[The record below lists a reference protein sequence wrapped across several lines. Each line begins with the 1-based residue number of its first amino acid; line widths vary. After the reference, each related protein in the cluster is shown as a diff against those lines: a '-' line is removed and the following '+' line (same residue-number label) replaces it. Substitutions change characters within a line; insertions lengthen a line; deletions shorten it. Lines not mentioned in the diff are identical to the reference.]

1 MKNFIFL
8 ILGISIGSGV
18 TFAITRDRY
27 ERKLKNEREK
37 MIEEINELQNKTE
50 EESKNVEQE
59 IEKISKEYSSDEI
72 SDTLNE
78 DNTHKISINAKSIS
92 VNGKTYSKDNN
103 DVIDNQLTFDD
114 IKEKPY
120 IISSDEFDTKGY
132 EVRYWYLYND
142 DVLTDENNNLL
153 TTQEVEYSLGDCLK
167 NEWDDEYVIHIRND
181 YDETDYEIKKM
192 DSDYIEDEENIDE
205 EL

>member
-1 MKNFIFL
+1 MKKIIFL
-8 ILGISIGSGV
+8 LLGIGIGSGA
-18 TFAITRDRY
+18 TFLITRDRY

-37 MIEEINELQNKTE
+37 MIEEINGLQNKTE
-50 EESKNVEQE
+50 EESKTIEQE
-59 IEKISKEYSSDEI
+59 VEKLSKEYSSDEI
-72 SDTLNE
+72 SSTLNE
-78 DNTHKISINAKSIS
+78 DNTHKISITAKSIT
-92 VNGKTYSKDNN
+92 VNGKTYSEDDNN
-103 DVIDNQLTFDD
+103 VIDNQLTFDD

-167 NEWDDEYVIHIRND
+167 NEWDDEYVLHIRND
-181 YDETDYEIKKM
+181 YDETDYEIKKI
-192 DSDYIEDEENIDE
+192 DNDYIEDEEDIDE

>member
-1 MKNFIFL
+1 MKKIIFL
-8 ILGISIGSGV
+8 LLGIGIGSGA
-18 TFAITRDRY
+18 TFLITRDRY

-37 MIEEINELQNKTE
+37 MVEEINELQNKTK
-50 EESKNVEQE
+50 EESKNIEQE
-59 IEKISKEYSSDEI
+59 IKKISKEYSSDEI

-78 DNTHKISINAKSIS
+78 DNTHKISINAKSIT
-92 VNGKTYSKDNN
+92 VNGKTYSENN
-103 DVIDNQLTFDD
+103 NVIDNQLTFDD

-167 NEWDDEYVIHIRND
+167 NEWDDEYVLHIRND
-181 YDETDYEIKKM
+181 YDETDYEIKKI
-192 DSDYIEDEENIDE
+192 DSDYIEDEEDIDE

>member
-1 MKNFIFL
+1 MKKIIFL
-8 ILGISIGSGV
+8 LLGIGIGSGA
-18 TFAITRDRY
+18 TFLITRDRY

-37 MIEEINELQNKTE
+37 MVEEINELQNKTK
-50 EESKNVEQE
+50 EESKNIEQE
-59 IEKISKEYSSDEI
+59 IKKISKEYSSDEI

-78 DNTHKISINAKSIS
+78 DNTHKISINAKSIT
-92 VNGKTYSKDNN
+92 VNGKTYSEDNN
-103 DVIDNQLTFDD
+103 VIDNQLTFDD

-167 NEWDDEYVIHIRND
+167 NEWDDEYVLHIRND
-181 YDETDYEIKKM
+181 YDETDYEIKKI
-192 DSDYIEDEENIDE
+192 DSDYIEDEEDIDE